1 MKRWP
6 HNPQV
11 LVVGGGPAGAST
23 AWHLAESGV
32 DVLLVDR
39 AAFPRDKPCGEYL
52 SPEGSRILHAMGALE
67 LVERAGAA
75 QLAGMRV
82 KTPSGATIHGEFVAA
97 HGFRGFRDSGL
108 ALRRTVLDKIVL
120 DRARDAGVTVVE
132 NAKVEHLLTSQDGT
146 CTGAVIRHDGEVHE
160 VHTKIVVGADGLR
173 SVVARRAGLAHNSRF
188 PRRYALVAHY
198 TGVRD
203 MGAMGEMF
211 TSAGSYLG
219 LCDVGNGLTNVGYV
233 IPQKKGQALP
243 DAPAEMMT
251 SFINAH
257 AELRSRFVGASRVG
271 GVVVT
276 GPFASHA
283 KRAWAPGLAL
293 VGDAADFFDPFTGE
307 GMFAA
312 LRGGEILAPY
322 ISASLA
328 APSSAASAH
337 ALSEYDRARTSVFA
351 GKWRVEKVIG
361 LGVAYPWLFELAATL
376 IERDRHLADL
386 LVGVAG
392 DFVPPRELLRARVL
406 RRLFSFRVPSNTASA
421 AIASSGASTNAAHAS
436 GAVPA
441 GELSPG
447 NIS

>member
-6 HNPQV
+6 QTPQV

-23 AWHLAESGV
+23 AWHLAKSGV
-32 DVLLVDR
+32 EVMLVDR

-52 SPEGSRILHAMGALE
+52 SPEGTRILDAMGALHLIE
-67 LVERAGAA
+67 QAGAA
-75 QLAGMRV
+75 QLSGMRV
-82 KTPSGATIHGEFVAA
+82 KTRSGAVIHGEFVAS
-97 HGFRGFRDSGL
+97 HGFRGFRDCGL

-132 NAKVEHLLTSQDGT
+132 NAKVEHVLTSPNGT
-146 CTGAVIRHDGEVHE
+146 CTGAVIRHQHE
-160 VHTKIVVGADGLR
+160 LHAVSSQILVGADGLR
-173 SVVARRAGLAHNSRF
+173 SVVARRLQLAHTSRA

-198 TGVRD
+198 SNVRD
-203 MGAMGEMF
+203 VRSVGEMF
-211 TSAGSYLG
+211 TSRGSYLG
-219 LCDVGNGLTNVGYV
+219 LCNVGGGITNVGYV
-233 IPQKKGQALP
+233 VPQKKGTALAGSPEVMLADFIQSHP
-243 DAPAEMMT
+243 D
-251 SFINAH
+251 
-257 AELRSRFVGASRVG
+257 LRGRFASAKLEG
-271 GVVVT
+271 KVVVT

-283 KRAWAPGLAL
+283 KRAWAPGAAL

-312 LRGGEILAPY
+312 LRGGELLAPY

-328 APSSAASAH
+328 APTPAAAQH
-337 ALSEYDRARTSVFA
+337 ALAEYDRTRIETFA

-361 LGVAYPWLFELAATL
+361 LGVAYPWLFERVAS
-376 IERDRHLADL
+376 IVQRDQRLADL

-406 RRLFSFRVPSNTASA
+406 RRLFAFKPHQHT
-421 AIASSGASTNAAHAS
+421 SSG
-436 GAVPA
+436 GAFS
-441 GELSPG
+441 ESDLSSG